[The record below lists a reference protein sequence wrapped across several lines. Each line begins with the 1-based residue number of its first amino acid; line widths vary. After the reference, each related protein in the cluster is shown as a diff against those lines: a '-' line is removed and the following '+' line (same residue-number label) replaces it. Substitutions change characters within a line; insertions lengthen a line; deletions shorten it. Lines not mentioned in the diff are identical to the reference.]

1 MSRVALYAR
10 VSTHDQTVENQLHA
24 LRDWAAARGH
34 TVVAEYTDQ
43 GISGAKGRDK
53 RPALDAMMKDA
64 TRGKFDMLAATAL
77 DRLGRNLRHLV
88 GLFGELEALRVGV
101 FVQNMALDTSTPIGR
116 LTFNVM
122 GAFAEFERELNRERT
137 RMALDR
143 ARRNGKRLGR
153 PTVGPT
159 TERQVVALLEAK
171 TPINKITR
179 LARVGKSAV
188 YRIQGA
194 LEALTP

>member
-1 MSRVALYAR
+1 MGRVALYAR
-10 VSTHDQTVENQLHA
+10 VSTQDQTVENQLHA
-24 LRDWAAARGH
+24 LRDWARARGYE
-34 TVVAEYTDQ
+34 VVGEYTDE

-53 RPALDAMMKDA
+53 RPALDAVMRDA

-88 GLFGELEALRVGV
+88 GLFAELEALRVDV
-101 FVQNMALDTSTPIGR
+101 FVQNMALDTSTPVGR

-122 GAFAEFERELNRERT
+122 GAFAEFERELIRERT
-137 RMALDR
+137 RLALGR

-159 TERQVVALLEAK
+159 TERQIVALLEAK

-179 LARVGKSAV
+179 LARVGKSTV
-188 YRIQGA
+188 YRIQ
-194 LEALTP
+194 EAMTV

>member
-1 MSRVALYAR
+1 MARVALYAR
-10 VSTHDQTVENQLHA
+10 VSTQDQTVENQLHA
-24 LRDWAAARGH
+24 LRDWAVARGH
-34 TVVAEYTDQ
+34 EVVAEYTDE

-53 RPALDAMMKDA
+53 RPALDKMMKDA

-88 GLFGELEALRVGV
+88 GLFAELEALRVGV
-101 FVQNMALDTSTPIGR
+101 FIQNMALDTSTPVGR

-122 GAFAEFERELNRERT
+122 GAFAEFERELTRERT

-159 TERQVVALLEAK
+159 TERQIVALLEAK

-179 LARVGKSAV
+179 LARVGKSTV
-188 YRIQGA
+188 YRIQEA
-194 LEALTP
+194 LEATTA